1 MILFQYHPKFFKD
14 IIEKSK
20 SFEKIS
26 ILITLS
32 PHSKKKREKAQI
44 KSLMREK
51 LKMTP
56 QK

>member
-1 MILFQYHPKFFKD
+1 MILFQYHPKFFED

-44 KSLMREK
+44 KSLMRES
-51 LKMTP
+51 
-56 QK
+56 